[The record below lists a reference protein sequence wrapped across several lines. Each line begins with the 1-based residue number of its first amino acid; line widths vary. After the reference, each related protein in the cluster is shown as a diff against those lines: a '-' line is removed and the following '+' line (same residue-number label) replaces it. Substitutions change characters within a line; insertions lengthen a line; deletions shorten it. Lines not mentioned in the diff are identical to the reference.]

1 MGLEL
6 NRLNLLKQSFKFS
19 VLTRDVILNSYS
31 MRGWSNISFIQPRQ
45 VIFDEAVGRVEYHL
59 GEAE

>member
-1 MGLEL
+1 MISDAGVSNIAIYLVGRL
-6 NRLNLLKQSFKFS
+6 GNRY
-19 VLTRDVILNSYS
+19 RIINSYS